1 MKKTYFFMMV
11 IFMTILSSCSKDSEI
26 SDFDFTAAAQGE
38 LIATVDGREFKAT
51 TQDAMFYEGDLY
63 ITAMDLSTGEM
74 ISITVASPEE
84 STFDLGSNRISI
96 TSASYTTMEKSSYF
110 SIHPDAGG
118 KITISELDMDNKTV
132 SGTFNFKGI
141 KLRMDASYDEV
152 IEITSGAF
160 NKIPFYIPEELTNS
174 GTAKINGNPLTF
186 DTVYAYEAF
195 SNFKVNMHAS
205 SNDGLLLFEIP
216 MDITAGTYDLTGGT
230 WSASYSIGGDEY
242 YPSSGTLNITNH
254 DTEIGLLEGSFE
266 CMVENSSPSN
276 GINSYNF
283 TEGEF
288 SIYYYAQ

>member
-1 MKKTYFFMMV
+1 
-11 IFMTILSSCSKDSEI
+11 MTIIYSCSKDSEL
-26 SDFDFTAAAQGE
+26 SDFDFTAAAEGE

-63 ITAMDLSTGEM
+63 LTATDLSTGDM
-74 ISITVASPEE
+74 ISISVASPEE

-118 KITISELDMDNKTV
+118 EITISELDMDNKTV

-160 NKIPFYIPEELTNS
+160 NKISFYVPEELTNS
-174 GTAKINGNPLTF
+174 GTAKIDGNPLTF
-186 DTVYAYEAF
+186 DTVYFFGDSSDF
-195 SNFKVNMHAS
+195 SVSMHAS
-205 SNDGLLLFEIP
+205 SNNGLLMFQIT
-216 MDITAGTYDLTGGT
+216 DITAGTYDLSGGT
-230 WSASYSIGGDEY
+230 WSASYIIAGDEY
-242 YPSSGTLNITNH
+242 YSSTGTLTIINH
-254 DTEIGLLEGSFE
+254 DTEMGLLEGSFE
-266 CMVENSSPSN
+266 LDVQNSSPDN
-276 GINSYNF
+276 GVNTYKF

-288 SIYYYAQ
+288 SIYYVP